1 MGYLVLLCMMAGL
14 LAAALNAEQVPADTT
29 LEIRLQQ
36 QVSSLA
42 SKPGS
47 SIQGMLIAPVRC
59 GGKTLIPTG
68 VGVSGVLREVR
79 RVGWGLLHETA
90 RLLIDFNELELPD
103 GSRVPMKT
111 RLLEVDNARESVD
124 REGRVKGIRSTGTW
138 AHKTSSRL
146 AGWAMFDPIAFV
158 FTRVSASW
166 MLRFADPEILFPAGA
181 DLLVRLLEP
190 IQVTPAPK
198 AGLPGVTRNPEERE
212 RLERLVRDLPYRTRT
227 LKSDKPSDLANL
239 LIIGSPGALERAFAA
254 AGWVEADTFRASTAF
269 RTIRSFTENQGYQH
283 APMSTLVVEGRVPD
297 YSLSKT
303 LNTFSKRHHAR
314 IWSRPETW
322 DGAQILMASATRDV
336 GIALAPKARTLVH
349 LINERIDNERAKVIN
364 DLDLTGCVDAT
375 ELIPRP
381 WVPTE
386 TRNATGDRL
395 ITDGATAVVRLNSCE
410 APLRGDALAA
420 AAPPAPNVSTFKRGV
435 RETSLTLRNDFVRGN
450 LAWQAVSATQLAIRY
465 LRGKTRPKPLPRTTD
480 VDGDAYSAAAADSSG
495 PGGFEIPPRQEPRP
509 AASALSPHA
518 DPRPVPSRP
527 GSHRWE
533 PAMFEIGVHGGPL
546 QYPSRAL
553 DTVGFTVAPRTPD
566 MRGVKF
572 GLANLLAPGF
582 AVGGSVTV
590 NSFRYFSSEFTF
602 TNQRG
607 KYRFGTFLIGPD
619 SRAPRFSEQ
628 SSGLLSRQ
636 FQYNLLVHSRPRE
649 TRLRPY
655 FAAGPVLQLIHLT
668 SAPVK
673 RSDGP
678 FRYGLKNIGMIRA
691 AYNFGSA
698 PPLEGGGIF
707 QLAFQYGAGIKYRI
721 HPRWLVRMDFRETIG
736 RQPNFFSDPIPAEQ
750 ADAASVTLT
759 RPKLTGAF
767 RQQRLTAGFAF
778 TF

>member
-1 MGYLVLLCMMAGL
+1 MGYFVLLCMMAGL
-14 LAAALNAEQVPADTT
+14 LAAALNAEQVPADTA

-59 GGKTLIPTG
+59 DGKTLIPTG

-79 RVGWGLLHETA
+79 RVGWGLVHETA
-90 RLLIDFNELELPD
+90 RLLIDFNELELLD
-103 GSRVPMKT
+103 GSHVPMKT
-111 RLLEVDNARESVD
+111 RLVEVDNARETVD
-124 REGRVKGIRSTGTW
+124 RQGRVKGIRSTGTW

-158 FTRVSASW
+158 FTRISASW

-190 IQVTPAPK
+190 IEVTPAPK
-198 AGLPGVTRNPEERE
+198 GGLPGVTRNPEERE
-212 RLERLVRDLPYRTRT
+212 RLERLVRDVPYRTRT
-227 LKSDKPSDLANL
+227 LKADKPSDLANL
-239 LIIGSPGALERAFAA
+239 LFIGSPDALERAFEA
-254 AGWVEADTFRASTAF
+254 AGWVQADTFRASTAF
-269 RTIRSFTENQGYQH
+269 RTIRSFTENQGYQN
-283 APMSTLVVEGRVPD
+283 APMSTLLVEGRAPE

-336 GIALAPKARTLVH
+336 GIAFAPKARTLVH
-349 LINERIDNERAKVIN
+349 LINERIDNERAKVVN
-364 DLDLTGCVDAT
+364 DLNLTGCVDAT

-410 APLRGDALAA
+410 TPLRGDALLA

-450 LAWQAVSATQLAIRY
+450 LAWQAVAATQLAVRY
-465 LRGKTRPKPLPRTTD
+465 FRGRSRAKPHPRTTD
-480 VDGDAYSAAAADSSG
+480 VDGDAYSAADLSR
-495 PGGFEIPPRQEPRP
+495 PGGSEIPPPQEPRP
-509 AASALSPHA
+509 AASALVPQTGPPA
-518 DPRPVPSRP
+518 VPSSH
-527 GSHRWE
+527 GSNRWE
-533 PAMFEIGVHGGPL
+533 PAMFEIGVQGGPL
-546 QYPSRAL
+546 QYPSHAL
-553 DTVGFTVAPRTPD
+553 DTVGFSVAPRTPD

-590 NSFRYFSSEFTF
+590 NSFRYFSTEFTF

-628 SSGLLSRQ
+628 SSGLMSRQ
-636 FQYNLLVHSRPRE
+636 FQYNLLVHLRPRE

-655 FAAGPVLQLIHLT
+655 FATGSVLQLIHLT
-668 SAPVK
+668 NAPVK

-678 FRYGLKNIGMIRA
+678 FRYGLKNIGMVRA
-691 AYNFGSA
+691 AYNLGGA

-721 HPRWLVRMDFRETIG
+721 HPRWLVRLDFRETIG
-736 RQPNFFSDPIPAEQ
+736 RQPNFFPAPIPAEQ
-750 ADAASVTLT
+750 ADGASVIVT